1 MKARAKSPKAAPA
14 VSKKARG
21 KSPKPALAASEVEHG
36 PYIVC
41 YVGGPGEPYYKPHI
55 QCLCRWHTENGGP
68 HTWEEAGAEFDEH
81 LAGAK

>member
-1 MKARAKSPKAAPA
+1 VKVKPSKLSKPSKPSKPSKS
-14 VSKKARG
+14 SKP
-21 KSPKPALAASEVEHG
+21 SPEVVEHG